1 MPKEERV
8 QPLHHCRQAIEQ
20 LEGGMR
26 TVHKDMP
33 GDGLFIPHK
42 NEFADFGLLEARG
55 IQVEEMLSREATLVS
70 EIASMRAQLKLARQD
85 AHAGRKKLD
94 VPWLRRL
101 NYAIIMRN
109 KALAGLRVDRGL
121 AQYQQKEERRRLTLL
136 TQLSE
141 QALFVRH
148 AKRLLSKKVLEE
160 IRAAVHSEVSVVVPL
175 VPEHALDDC
184 T

>member
-1 MPKEERV
+1 MLTQGVKSWTFHGSGDSTTPSS
-8 QPLHHCRQAIEQ
+8 CAI
-20 LEGGMR
+20 
-26 TVHKDMP
+26 
-33 GDGLFIPHK
+33 
-42 NEFADFGLLEARG
+42 
-55 IQVEEMLSREATLVS
+55 
-70 EIASMRAQLKLARQD
+70 
-85 AHAGRKKLD
+85 
-94 VPWLRRL
+94 
-101 NYAIIMRN
+101 

-160 IRAAVHSEVSVVVPL
+160 IRAAVRSEVSVVVPL